1 MRLLHRHDPHP
12 GLYRAYQE
20 CLVNLC
26 AGARHDATLRIFEK
40 RLLQEVGY
48 GLVLDHDIGDNS
60 PVSPDALYDYVFDR
74 GPVRLHSELNIRVQ
88 GVRLRGTTL
97 LALAREELDEPVAL
111 REAKALMRTA
121 LARHLGDRPL
131 TSRELFLRRPAVVGL
146 QEEERRDKTGS

>member
-1 MRLLHRHDPHP
+1 MVW
-12 GLYRAYQE
+12 
-20 CLVNLC
+20 CW
-26 AGARHDATLRIFEK
+26 TTTS
-40 RLLQEVGY
+40 
-48 GLVLDHDIGDNS
+48 GDNS

-74 GPVRLHSELNIRVQ
+74 GPVRLHPELNTRIQ

-97 LALAREELDEPVAL
+97 LALAREELDESVAL